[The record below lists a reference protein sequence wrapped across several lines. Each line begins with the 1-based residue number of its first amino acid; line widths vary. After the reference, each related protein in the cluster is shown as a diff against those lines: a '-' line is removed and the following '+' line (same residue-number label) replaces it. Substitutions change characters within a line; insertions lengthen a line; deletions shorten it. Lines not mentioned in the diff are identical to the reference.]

1 MKLNKLLLILL
12 IIIIV
17 CCVLVG
23 AVLLTIDND
32 SEEVNNTSSINNTTV
47 ATEVN
52 SSTEPVE
59 SSEDYDPYGYGNAKK
74 QEYLSSLTNPLVI
87 HYIMADKPWKCGSVV
102 FRRRDYIAAFK
113 NTPWFLK
120 HKSKCFLQCFM
131 RGPALLVE
139 FLKYWYK
146 HPICWFK
153 PKFWRKVKQII
164 FPLAFLR

>member
-52 SSTEPVE
+52 SSPEPVE
-59 SSEDYDPYGYGNAKK
+59 SNDDEVYDPWGYGGNGYYYDAHTD
-74 QEYLSSLTNPLVI
+74 S
-87 HYIMADKPWKCGSVV
+87 YIRDDTPYNYVYTGEEWQNIDQGNGLFRGGSQSVV
-102 FRRRDYIAAFK
+102 AKWNAR
-113 NTPWFLK
+113 
-120 HKSKCFLQCFM
+120 
-131 RGPALLVE
+131 
-139 FLKYWYK
+139 
-146 HPICWFK
+146 
-153 PKFWRKVKQII
+153 
-164 FPLAFLR
+164 

>member
-52 SSTEPVE
+52 SSPEPVG
-59 SSEDYDPYGYGNAKK
+59 SNDDAVYDPWGYGGNGYYYDAHTDS
-74 QEYLSSLTNPLVI
+74 YIRDDTPY
-87 HYIMADKPWKCGSVV
+87 HYVYTGEEWQNIDQGNGLFRGGSQSVV
-102 FRRRDYIAAFK
+102 AKWNAR
-113 NTPWFLK
+113 
-120 HKSKCFLQCFM
+120 
-131 RGPALLVE
+131 
-139 FLKYWYK
+139 
-146 HPICWFK
+146 
-153 PKFWRKVKQII
+153 
-164 FPLAFLR
+164 

>member
-52 SSTEPVE
+52 SSPEPVE
-59 SSEDYDPYGYGNAKK
+59 SNDDEVYDPWGYGGNGYYYDAHTDS
-74 QEYLSSLTNPLVI
+74 YIRDDTPY
-87 HYIMADKPWKCGSVV
+87 HYAYTGEEWQNIDQGNGLFRGGSQSVV
-102 FRRRDYIAAFK
+102 AKWNAR
-113 NTPWFLK
+113 
-120 HKSKCFLQCFM
+120 
-131 RGPALLVE
+131 
-139 FLKYWYK
+139 
-146 HPICWFK
+146 
-153 PKFWRKVKQII
+153 
-164 FPLAFLR
+164 